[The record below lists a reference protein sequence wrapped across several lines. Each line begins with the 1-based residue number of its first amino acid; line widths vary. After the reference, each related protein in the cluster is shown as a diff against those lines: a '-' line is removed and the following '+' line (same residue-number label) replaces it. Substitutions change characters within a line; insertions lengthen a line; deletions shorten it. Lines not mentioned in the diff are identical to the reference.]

1 MKPLPGAAL
10 EVIKTE
16 FFFELLVCLL
26 AEPSRL
32 DGCQGVEIG
41 LRSGHL
47 TVGVRLSWMGIG
59 IGASANWSNVQY
71 VGGSTDWIYLLKVEV
86 FDATSQSWII
96 SSAFK
101 ATTTTPPAI
110 TATNFSVSPSQS
122 IAISP
127 HSPDRN
133 QSEWPQSH
141 DLSGRGP
148 LRG

>member
-47 TVGVRLSWMGIG
+47 TVGVRLSRMGIG
-59 IGASANWSNVQY
+59 FARAPIGA
-71 VGGSTDWIYLLKVEV
+71 
-86 FDATSQSWII
+86 TSSM
-96 SSAFK
+96 SVV
-101 ATTTTPPAI
+101 PPTGFI
-110 TATNFSVSPSQS
+110 
-122 IAISP
+122 
-127 HSPDRN
+127 H
-133 QSEWPQSH
+133 
-141 DLSGRGP
+141 
-148 LRG
+148 